1 MSQRIFGIH
10 AVKAALE
17 AGSGSMLVVRGG
29 RLSRRQL
36 EVIELAESLDVT
48 VVRKDIATGTVD
60 QGIMLETLPVR
71 FRSEGKLLELLDQ
84 LDGNGY
90 FLVLDGVTDT
100 RNFGACLRNAASFGL
115 HGVIVPKDHSAPLS
129 PAAIKV
135 ASGAASITPV
145 FQVTNLARCIDGL
158 KKAGLWIIGTSLSDA
173 TRSFAD
179 VDLSGPVALVMG
191 AEGKGIRP
199 KTARCCDYLVEIP
212 MPFPDLSLN
221 VAVATGICLYEVYRQ
236 RSAS

>member
-10 AVKAALE
+10 AVMAALE
-17 AGSGSMLVVRGG
+17 AGSGSLLVVRKG
-29 RLSRRQL
+29 RLSRRQH

-48 VVRKDIATGTVD
+48 VVRTDIAPDTLD

-71 FRSEGKLLELLDQ
+71 FGSEDKLLELLDH
-84 LDGNGY
+84 LDEDGC
-90 FLVLDGVTDT
+90 FLVLDGVTDP

-129 PAAIKV
+129 PSAIKV

-145 FQVTNLARCIDGL
+145 FQVTNLARCIDNL
-158 KKAGLWIIGTSLSDA
+158 KKAGLWIIGTSVSDA
-173 TRSFAD
+173 TRSFEDAD
-179 VDLSGPVALVMG
+179 FSGPIALVMG

-199 KTARCCDYLVEIP
+199 KTARRCDYLVEIP
-212 MPFPDLSLN
+212 LPFPDLSLN
-221 VAVATGICLYEVYRQ
+221 VAVATGICLYEIYRQ
-236 RSAS
+236 RSAT